1 MLELEIIKNP
11 KGAANLGKTYGQD
24 VEPKGTYVIKSEGFT
39 PEGWLEGKAML
50 NNPLFIDVDSNNL
63 VEWKYEL
70 AEKMKAKGSKLT
82 NKLISK
88 GYDAIVTKYSDGGY
102 GEIILF
108 SNAKFYLNKKEM
120 KESRIYTL
128 METYKKMVK
137 EIYNVPT
144 EIELSNEQKQFI
156 RNINWND
163 LIIEQENEESPI
175 DFHISIK
182 GMDDIDVSEGIKVSF
197 QIIGDA
203 LYQIHINLAK
213 DLQGLGLGYKIYKAL
228 IYEFGHVYSGR
239 GRQQNTEE
247 VPKIW
252 QKLSSEPDFTCN
264 STEIGSICVLN
275 SNPDKNELLNFLV

>member
-24 VEPKGTYVIKSEGFT
+24 VEHKGTYVIKSEGFT

-108 SNAKFYLNKKEM
+108 SNAKF
-120 KESRIYTL
+120 
-128 METYKKMVK
+128 
-137 EIYNVPT
+137 
-144 EIELSNEQKQFI
+144 
-156 RNINWND
+156 
-163 LIIEQENEESPI
+163 
-175 DFHISIK
+175 
-182 GMDDIDVSEGIKVSF
+182 
-197 QIIGDA
+197 
-203 LYQIHINLAK
+203 
-213 DLQGLGLGYKIYKAL
+213 
-228 IYEFGHVYSGR
+228 
-239 GRQQNTEE
+239 
-247 VPKIW
+247 
-252 QKLSSEPDFTCN
+252 
-264 STEIGSICVLN
+264 
-275 SNPDKNELLNFLV
+275 